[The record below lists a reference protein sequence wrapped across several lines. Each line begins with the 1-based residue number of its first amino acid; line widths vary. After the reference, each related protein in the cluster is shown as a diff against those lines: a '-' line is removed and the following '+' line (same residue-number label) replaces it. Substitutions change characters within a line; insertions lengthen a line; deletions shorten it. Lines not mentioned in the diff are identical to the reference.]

1 MVIHCARPLWLLRH
15 TVALID
21 TIEPWLACPDVN
33 LNVCTQ
39 VQRNTNNALSRKRS
53 MSPENYCNTRKGLR
67 LQLVADRRR
76 FENRFRKFER
86 KIKQTWCVYRN
97 CCRWMLLLILEEG
110 WETKKKRLFIISKN
124 RHCIIRTDMFT
135 TPFKFIHLHLSRQ
148 YIQQ

>member
-1 MVIHCARPLWLLRH
+1 MTIKAHSGTAPTRSSHDLR
-15 TVALID
+15 
-21 TIEPWLACPDVN
+21 VN

-97 CCRWMLLLILEEG
+97 SCR
-110 WETKKKRLFIISKN
+110 
-124 RHCIIRTDMFT
+124 
-135 TPFKFIHLHLSRQ
+135 
-148 YIQQ
+148 